1 MPWDASA
8 SLDMR
13 RLITLLR
20 APGGLRSER
29 GSAAVDFVL
38 VGGILTLI
46 FVSIM
51 QLALVLHVRNTL
63 IDAAGSGARY
73 GALADRGPEDAR
85 GRTVSLITGSLN
97 SAYATDVQ
105 VEEIQRGGIRTLRVT
120 VNAPLPA
127 VGLVGPAGGLEV
139 EGHAALSR

>member
-8 SLDMR
+8 SLDMLH
-13 RLITLLR
+13 LIMLLR
-20 APGGLRSER
+20 APVRLRSER

-38 VGGILTLI
+38 VGGVLTLI

-97 SAYATDVQ
+97 SDYAADVQ

-120 VNAPLPA
+120 VKAPLPA
-127 VGLVGPAGGLEV
+127 VGLVGPAGRLEV

>member
-8 SLDMR
+8 SPDMR
-13 RLITLLR
+13 RLITLRR
-20 APGGLRSER
+20 APAGRSER

-38 VGGILTLI
+38 VGGVLTLI

-97 SAYATDVQ
+97 AAYATDVQ

>member
-1 MPWDASA
+1 M
-8 SLDMR
+8 LH
-13 RLITLLR
+13 LIMLLR
-20 APGGLRSER
+20 APVRLRSER

-38 VGGILTLI
+38 VGGVLTLI

-97 SAYATDVQ
+97 SDYAADVQ

-120 VNAPLPA
+120 VKAPLPA
-127 VGLVGPAGGLEV
+127 VGLVGPAGRLEV

>member
-13 RLITLLR
+13 RLITLR
-20 APGGLRSER
+20 PPGGLRSER

-38 VGGILTLI
+38 VGGVLTLI

-97 SAYATDVQ
+97 SAYATDIQ
-105 VEEIQRGGIRTLRVT
+105 VEEIHRGGIRTLRVT

-127 VGLVGPAGGLEV
+127 VGLIGPAGGLEV
-139 EGHAALSR
+139 QGHAALSR

>member
-1 MPWDASA
+1 MCA
-8 SLDMR
+8 R
-13 RLITLLR
+13 RFLII
-20 APGGLRSER
+20 
-29 GSAAVDFVL
+29 VFV
-38 VGGILTLI
+38 LTLI

-97 SAYATDVQ
+97 SAYASDVQ